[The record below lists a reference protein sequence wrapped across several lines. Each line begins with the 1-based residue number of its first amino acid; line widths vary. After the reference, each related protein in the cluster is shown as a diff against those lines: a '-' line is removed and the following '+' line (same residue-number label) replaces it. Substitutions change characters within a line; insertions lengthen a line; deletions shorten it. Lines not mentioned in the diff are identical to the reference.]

1 MDDGRRITHYI
12 VFGLSVMSLR
22 RHKSV
27 QHLSALFSKIFAP
40 TLETTEG
47 LYWLSV
53 WSADGSL
60 DSNGF
65 QDVLQRLVVPHLL
78 KDEGVSPV
86 WRLQNASPA
95 ARGGNAQNGQRPQH
109 GGPCALIVRMQD
121 IEMLWTSQA
130 LQKLAAGR
138 RDGDQIRIFGT
149 EAKTY
154 ELVQRFEGKCG
165 TKGRGSCIVA
175 VLLEPA
181 DGQEDDVDAWYR
193 REHLAMIAATPVHV
207 RTTRYKLR
215 TGLVHGANDGGSTML
230 ALHECTS
237 AKALLD
243 YAIQHGQIVKET
255 PWSKRV
261 FTTAQSVE
269 RTIWDVTGRF
279 TEVDGKLDKL

>member
-1 MDDGRRITHYI
+1 
-12 VFGLSVMSLR
+12 MSLR

-60 DSNGF
+60 DSGGF

-78 KDEGVSPV
+78 KDEGVSLV

-154 ELVQRFEGKCG
+154 ELVQRFEGK
-165 TKGRGSCIVA
+165 
-175 VLLEPA
+175 
-181 DGQEDDVDAWYR
+181 